1 MIGPKLSM
9 ARDGLPDTDPVY
21 AAATEWLLRLHDPLV
36 TPEDILAWQA
46 WMREHP
52 SHTTAFRRMEELG
65 GLFRALPN
73 PPSASRRQMVTDTY
87 DGSLPIRLW
96 KRRAPQFARSW
107 ALAACALI
115 AALALGLI
123 AAGSIARWNASRD
136 TQVFATWIGE
146 NRLVRLADGSTVTLG
161 GDSEV
166 AVSFHPRERDI
177 DLLRGEAFFTVA
189 RNHHRPFRVAAG
201 RAVVVAVGTQF
212 DVRRDSSRVMVD
224 VVEGRVVVMPHS
236 SIVPIALL
244 RAFRPELTP
253 VFVDAGERTS
263 VNSLEV
269 EPPSQVRDPE
279 EATSWRS
286 GRLVF
291 RMQPLDEVLQEV
303 NRYSRTPIVIEDADI
318 ERLKVTGTVVGGD
331 VGGWVKSLHSALGI
345 VAIQKADRIVLR
357 QGQ

>member
-1 MIGPKLSM
+1 M
-9 ARDGLPDTDPVY
+9 ARDGQPDTDPVY
-21 AAATEWLLRLHDPLV
+21 AAATEWLVRLHDSLV
-36 TPEDILAWQA
+36 TPEDILAWQT

-52 SHTTAFRRMEELG
+52 SHATAFRRMEELD

-73 PPSASRRQMVTDTY
+73 PPPASRRQISPDSY
-87 DGSLPIRLW
+87 DGSVPIRLW
-96 KRRAPQFARSW
+96 IRRAPRFAPSW

-115 AALALGLI
+115 AALALGLM
-123 AAGSIARWNASRD
+123 ATGSIARWSASRD
-136 TQVFATWIGE
+136 TQVFATRVGE
-146 NRLVRLADGSTVTLG
+146 NRSVRLTDGSTVTLG
-161 GDSEV
+161 GDSRV

-212 DVRRDSSRVMVD
+212 DVRRDSSQVMVD

-236 SIVPIALL
+236 SIIPIAVL

-253 VFVDAGERTS
+253 VFVDAGERTA

-279 EATSWRS
+279 DATSWRS

-291 RMQPLDEVLQEV
+291 RMQPLDEVLQQV
-303 NRYSRTPIVIEDADI
+303 NRYSSTPIVIADPDI
-318 ERLKVTGTVVGGD
+318 ARLKVTGTVVGGD
-331 VGGWVKSLHSALGI
+331 VAGWVGSLHSALGI
-345 VAIQKADRIVLR
+345 VAIQEPDRIVLR
-357 QGQ
+357 QAQ